1 MMRKN
6 SCRPLALPVICLF
19 ALDLALVAQTAVPQ
33 PPSERAAVR
42 FLQQCTFGPTPD
54 LIAHVRALGFD
65 GFLEEQFALLP
76 SLYPNP
82 VPDSTGKTHWLPT
95 QQHFFVNAV
104 SGPDQ
109 VRQRMAWALLEMWV
123 VSGVKLNRPEQMLP
137 YVRMMESDA
146 FGHFRTLMG
155 DVTLSPAMGHYLD
168 MVNNNKPTSGK
179 GANENYSRE
188 VLQLF
193 TIGLEKLNPDGSP
206 QPGANGQPVATY
218 DQEVIE
224 ELARVFTGWTYAPLP
239 GATSK
244 WTNPANWDAPMVAFE
259 GHHDPLPK
267 NLFNGIVIPGGQSA
281 ETDLRQALDAI
292 YHHPNVA
299 PFISRNLIQHFVTGQ
314 PSAQF
319 VQDVAAT
326 FIASDGDLKQVLRAI
341 LLHPEARAGDD
352 SPAPAS
358 FDGQL
363 REPAL
368 YVTGLVRA
376 LGATVE
382 ENNGLAGVANGLGQ
396 NVFFPPTVFSYYAPS
411 YSIPKTT
418 INAPEFQLDSGSLAM
433 ARADFVNRLVYGKI
447 AGVTVD
453 LSPFIALAAAPVSL
467 LNHVDALFLHGSMD
481 TQMRS
486 VLTTAIGAQP
496 NAKGIAQT
504 ALYLAG
510 SSQQYQVTR

>member
-1 MMRKN
+1 MQRN
-6 SCRPLALPVICLF
+6 SCRLLALAVVCLF
-19 ALDLALVAQTAVPQ
+19 AFDLALAAQTAVPQ

-54 LIAHVRALGFD
+54 LIRRVQTLGFE
-65 GFLEEQFALLP
+65 GFLEEQFASSPSAYPTPLP
-76 SLYPNP
+76 
-82 VPDSTGKTHWLPT
+82 DTAGKTHWLPT

-109 VRQRMAWALLEMWV
+109 VRQRMAWALLQIWV

-146 FGHFRTLMG
+146 FGHFRTLME
-155 DVTLSPAMGHYLD
+155 DITLSPAMGHYLD
-168 MVNNNKPTSGK
+168 MVNNNKPTPGK

-193 TIGLEKLNPDGSP
+193 TIGLEKLNLDGSP
-206 QPGANGQPVATY
+206 QLGANGPPVATY

-244 WTNPANWDAPMVAFE
+244 WTNPANWDAAMVAFE
-259 GHHDPLPK
+259 GHHDTLPK
-267 NLFNGIVIPGGQSA
+267 NLFNGIAIPGGQSA
-281 ETDLRQALDAI
+281 KTDLNQALDAI
-292 YHHPNVA
+292 YRHPNVA
-299 PFISRNLIQHFVTGQ
+299 PFISRNLIQRFVTGQ

-319 VQDVAAT
+319 VKDVATA
-326 FIASDGDLKQVLRAI
+326 FQANDGDLKQVLRAI

-352 SPAPAS
+352 SPAPTS

-363 REPAL
+363 REPVL
-368 YVTGLVRA
+368 FVTGLVRA
-376 LGATVE
+376 LGATVAE
-382 ENNGLAGVANGLGQ
+382 TNGLAGAANGLGQ
-396 NVFFPPTVFSYYAPS
+396 NVFFPPTVFNYYAPS
-411 YSIPKTT
+411 YAIPNTT
-418 INAPEFQLDSGSLAM
+418 INAPEFQMDSGSLAM

-447 AGVTVD
+447 PGVTVD
-453 LSPFIALAAAPVSL
+453 LSPFIALAATPGTL
-467 LNHVDALFLHGSMD
+467 LNRIDALFLHGSMD
-481 TQMRS
+481 SQMRG

-496 NAKGIAQT
+496 NATGVAQT